1 MKNGEYIQ
9 FEENGHKVKYKL
21 QEANGESGS
30 VKAQDVKPE
39 VKENTIWHK
48 QIFPDVD
55 LRSIVFHTSVKE
67 DIVLQK
73 YTGHNVFHY
82 EIQTDLDAKQQD
94 DGSIV
99 FQDQKQTTLFTLP
112 KPTMSDS
119 NVNPES
125 GETNSS
131 QDVTY
136 TIEKKQMVYIS
147 LL

>member
-1 MKNGEYIQ
+1 
-9 FEENGHKVKYKL
+9 
-21 QEANGESGS
+21 
-30 VKAQDVKPE
+30 
-39 VKENTIWHK
+39 
-48 QIFPDVD
+48 
-55 LRSIVFHTSVKE
+55 HTSVKE

-99 FQDQKQTTLFTLP
+99 FQDQKQTPLFTLP

-136 TIEKKQMVYIS
+136 TIEKKTNGVYQLTLTANADWLKSPERKYPVYI
-147 LL
+147 